1 VIWQTL
7 SVLTERGGAALQPF
21 PPTPPSPTD
30 WGAALQWLA
39 IAMLTAGGLA
49 LQAWQNK
56 RAKQVEKKADDVAV
70 AADDKVN
77 KVADDVSAMEA
88 IVRGAASLA
97 GAVNQQVQAQ
107 AAEFQVL
114 REQLDM
120 AKEALNS
127 ANNRVIDNRTV
138 ITLQGKKLLRMEG
151 QMGTLRSDY
160 ETLKAQYA
168 KLKSDLSATWDAWEA
183 AIEPED
189 GEIKQRIRARVG
201 RQRPKNGNGNGDGH

>member
-1 VIWQTL
+1 
-7 SVLTERGGAALQPF
+7 
-21 PPTPPSPTD
+21 
-30 WGAALQWLA
+30 
-39 IAMLTAGGLA
+39 M
-49 LQAWQNK
+49 
-56 RAKQVEKKADDVAV
+56 
-70 AADDKVN
+70 
-77 KVADDVSAMEA
+77 
-88 IVRGAASLA
+88 
-97 GAVNQQVQAQ
+97 QAQ